1 MLSVSSNVSFKRLSD
16 LQWRRR
22 QRNSRI
28 SRQQPP
34 TVTVK
39 RLTMCEHRHIWPERE
54 LRSEQNRT
62 RGGSVSTAVSFL
74 SQM

>member
-1 MLSVSSNVSFKRLSD
+1 MLSVSSNVSFKQLSD

-39 RLTMCEHRHIWPERE
+39 RLTMCEHIWPERE

-74 SQM
+74 FQM